1 VSESSG
7 DASSVVLSEQRGRVM
22 ILTINRPEARNAV
35 NRDVS
40 LALGRALTEA
50 ENDES
55 VWVIVLTG
63 AGDKA
68 FSAGADLKARAQGA
82 QAVDPQSAEA
92 NWGFG
97 GYVRHS
103 ISKPTIAAVNGFALG
118 GGLELVLAS
127 DLAVAADTATF
138 GLPEVRRGIYAAA
151 GGAIRLPRQI
161 PQKIGMEMLLTGQPI
176 SARRAAELGL
186 VNLVVEASDVLD
198 AALRLAE
205 TICEAAPLS
214 VRASKRIA
222 LGIVDGVIADEE
234 DDWARNAAEGV
245 ELRQSEDSQE
255 GPRAFVEKR
264 EPVWRAR

>member
-1 VSESSG
+1 VS
-7 DASSVVLSEQRGRVM
+7 
-22 ILTINRPEARNAV
+22 P
-35 NRDVS
+35 
-40 LALGRALTEA
+40 
-50 ENDES
+50 
-55 VWVIVLTG
+55 
-63 AGDKA
+63 
-68 FSAGADLKARAQGA
+68 SA
-82 QAVDPQSAEA
+82 AEA
-92 NWGFG
+92 SWGFG

-161 PQKIGMEMLLTGQPI
+161 PQKIAMEMLLTGLPI
-176 SARRAAELGL
+176 TAQRAAELGL
-186 VNLVVEASDVLD
+186 VNVVVPASEVLN
-198 AALRLAE
+198 AALTLAE

-222 LGIVDGVIADEE
+222 LGIVDGVIVDEE
-234 DDWARNAAEGV
+234 PDWARNASEGV
-245 ELRQSEDSQE
+245 TLRESADSQE

-264 EPVWRAR
+264 APVWQAR